1 MENNELYYEVIATT
15 TDEVQAAYEY
25 AVANNKRYYRAKTK
39 SGKIFGWIGG
49 KHVIA
54 EDGQEWFDNPHY
66 KAPAAEFEEDLDTA
80 DNVENEVADKAADT
94 EGVKEAESMPEKEN
108 AIINNRATDEQDT
121 PVGAVAAP
129 IIATDTENR
138 IAELERLIA
147 EKTEQLGISE
157 NKIRELR
164 NAVKIIKAFIDE
176 V

>member
-66 KAPAAEFEEDLDTA
+66 KAPAAEFEEDLDT
-80 DNVENEVADKAADT
+80 ADT